1 MHMKGVRYYN
11 KEVTK
16 KEKWETMLDANK
28 NVSIVAKNKK
38 CKKSYENLMY
48 AFKCTKTTI
57 TNHVD
62 IYTYKL

>member
-1 MHMKGVRYYN
+1 
-11 KEVTK
+11 
-16 KEKWETMLDANK
+16 MLDANK